1 MAGNRGAFRLPPQPP
16 DCASRKVAAM
26 PGPDLTFPPRPVI
39 GVTSLLART
48 AQVSHRHTATI
59 DGARQRV
66 WGEVADRVARA
77 AAGIHAL
84 GVRDGDRVAVLAAT
98 SDRQFELFAAVP
110 HAGGVMVSLN
120 WRWSLAELA
129 DSLVDAEPV
138 VLFTDKRMLEM
149 GRALAA
155 GRPEMTLA
163 SIDDLADGLPHYDS
177 MIANYAKMT
186 DAGRGGDQL
195 YQLAYTGGTTGRAKA
210 AMLSHRNVIAGSMSA
225 YAERFYREDAV
236 YLFGAPMFHASGSW
250 PCIALMG
257 SGGTGVLI
265 QHFDPGLAL
274 KLIEQHRVTES
285 LLVPAMIQM
294 LIEHPDFASAD
305 KSSFKTVL
313 YGAAPITEALL
324 DRALA
329 AFPNTRFTQAYGM
342 TELSPM
348 CAVLH
353 HEFLL
358 GQARERGRHRAAG
371 RAIYGVK
378 LRVVNPDGIDVAPGE
393 IGEICASGEN
403 VMLGYWRRPEETA
416 AALRDGWMHTG
427 DNGWMDEDG
436 FLYIVDRVKDMII
449 TGGENVYSVE
459 VENAVARHP
468 AIRQCVVIGIPSE
481 KWGEQ
486 VHAIVRLHEGM
497 TATEAEIIAHT
508 RTLIAGYKVPRSVTF
523 YAGEF
528 PRTPA
533 NKILKRELRAPYWEG
548 RERKI
553 V

>member
-1 MAGNRGAFRLPPQPP
+1 
-16 DCASRKVAAM
+16 M
-26 PGPDLTFPPRPVI
+26 PGSDFILPSRPVI

-48 AQVSHRHTATI
+48 AQVRQHHKATI
-59 DGARQRV
+59 DGSRQRV

-77 AAGIHAL
+77 AAGLRAL
-84 GVRDGDRVAVLAAT
+84 GVKDGDRVAVLAAT

-110 HAGGVMVSLN
+110 HAGGVIVSLN

-138 VLFTDKRMLEM
+138 VLFADARMFEM

-163 SIDDLADGLPHYDS
+163 SIDELADGLPHYDA
-177 MIANYAKMT
+177 MIADNAKMP

-195 YQLAYTGGTTGRAKA
+195 FQLAYTGGTTGRSKA

-225 YAERFYREDAV
+225 YAERIYREDAV

-274 KLIEQHRVTES
+274 KLIEKYRITES

-294 LIEHPDFASAD
+294 LIEHPGFAGFD
-305 KSSFKTVL
+305 LSSFKTVL
-313 YGAAPITEALL
+313 YGAAPITETLL
-324 DRALA
+324 DRAIA
-329 AFPNTRFTQAYGM
+329 AFPTTRFTQAYGM

-358 GQARERGRHRAAG
+358 GEERERGRHRAAG

-378 LRVVNPDGIDVAPGE
+378 LRLINADGNDVRPGE
-393 IGEICASGEN
+393 VGEICASGDN

-427 DNGWMDEDG
+427 DSGWMDGDG

-449 TGGENVYSVE
+449 SGGENVYSIE

-468 AIRQCVVIGIPSE
+468 AIRQCAVIGIPSE

-486 VHAIVRLHEGM
+486 VHAIVRLHDGM
-497 TATEAEIIAHT
+497 TVTEAEIIAHT
-508 RTLIAGYKVPRSVTF
+508 RGLIAGYKVPRSVTF
-523 YAGEF
+523 YADEF

-548 RERKI
+548 RTRKI

>member
-1 MAGNRGAFRLPPQPP
+1 MMSGSDYPI
-16 DCASRKVAAM
+16 S
-26 PGPDLTFPPRPVI
+26 PRPVI

-48 AQVSHRHTATI
+48 AQVRRQHIATI
-59 DGARQRV
+59 DGSRQRV

-77 AAGIHAL
+77 AAGIRAL
-84 GVRDGDRVAVLAAT
+84 GVKDGDRVAVLAVT

-110 HAGGVMVSLN
+110 HAGGVIVSLN
-120 WRWSLAELA
+120 WRWTLAELA

-138 VLFTDKRMLEM
+138 VLFVDARMFEM

-155 GRPEMTLA
+155 GRPEMILA
-163 SIDDLADGLPHYDS
+163 SIDDLADGLPHYDA
-177 MIANYAKMT
+177 MIANEVKIP

-195 YQLAYTGGTTGRAKA
+195 YQLAYTGGTTGRSKA
-210 AMLSHRNVIAGSMSA
+210 AMLSHRNVIAGAMSA

-257 SGGTGVLI
+257 SGGTGVLM

-274 KLIEQHRVTES
+274 KLIEQHRVTEC

-294 LIEHPDFASAD
+294 LIEHPDFPTAD
-305 KSSFKTVL
+305 LSSFKTVL

-324 DRALA
+324 DRAVA
-329 AFPNTRFTQAYGM
+329 ALPMARFTQAYGM
-342 TELSPM
+342 TELSPL
-348 CAVLH
+348 CAVLQH
-353 HEFLL
+353 AFLL
-358 GQARERGRHRAAG
+358 GEERARGRHRAAG

-378 LRVVNPDGIDVAPGE
+378 LRLVNPDGIEVAAGE
-393 IGEICASGEN
+393 IGEICASGDN

-416 AALRDGWMHTG
+416 AVLRDGWMHTG
-427 DNGWMDEDG
+427 DSGWMDKDG
-436 FLYIVDRVKDMII
+436 FIFIVDRLKDMII
-449 TGGENVYSVE
+449 TGGENVYSTE
-459 VENAVARHP
+459 VENAIAHHP

-486 VHAIVRLHEGM
+486 VHAIVRLRDGM
-497 TATEAEIIAHT
+497 TVTEAEIIAHA

-523 YAGEF
+523 YTEEF
-528 PRTPA
+528 PRSPA
-533 NKILKRELRAPYWEG
+533 NKILKHQLRAPYWEG
-548 RERKI
+548 RARKI